1 MLTYAVQAQL
11 GAGADGASETLT
23 NAWKLSQLA
32 DSRTTP
38 ATPALK
44 DRKEASEKQE
54 KEDRKNEAIGALQP
68 LEHAQT
74 RTLGGAHKKKKKKEK
89 KSRARASATR
99 METYIIFFFCC

>member
-1 MLTYAVQAQL
+1 MLTYADVHLAVQAQL

-44 DRKEASEKQE
+44 DRKEASEKKE
-54 KEDRKNEAIGALQP
+54 KEERKNEAIGALQP
-68 LEHAQT
+68 LEDAQT
-74 RTLGGAHKKKKKKEK
+74 RTLGGAKKRRKKRRGPRR
-89 KSRARASATR
+89 RAWRLT
-99 METYIIFFFCC
+99 